1 MAEEK
6 PKHPGGRPTKFNQKL
21 AERICHLVS
30 THPWG
35 LKRLCSTYEDLPD
48 HSTINS
54 WRLLH
59 KEFSAS
65 YAQAKMI
72 QADLLA
78 EDTLDI
84 ADDISNDTLYRTDK
98 DGDEYEV
105 ANNEWIN
112 RSRLRVDTRK
122 WLAAKLLPTL
132 YGEAKRVQDLE
143 GQNSAL
149 REEMRE
155 LREQLAAKHEKEY

>member
-1 MAEEK
+1 MSK
-6 PKHPGGRPTKFNQKL
+6 PKNPGGRPSIFNQKI
-21 AERICHLVS
+21 ADRICKLVS

-35 LKRLCSTYEDLPD
+35 LKRLCNHYEDLPD
-48 HSTINS
+48 HSTIND
-54 WRLLH
+54 WRLKH
-59 KEFSAS
+59 KTFSSS
-65 YAQAKMI
+65 YAQAKLI

-78 EDTLDI
+78 EDCLDI
-84 ADDISNDTLYRTDK
+84 ADDVHFDTIIKESK

-122 WLAAKLLPTL
+122 WLAAKLLPKQ
-132 YGEAKRVQDLE
+132 YGDAKRVEELE

-149 REEMRE
+149 REESRK
-155 LREQLAAKHEKEY
+155 LREELALINQKEY